1 MYIYI
6 YIYCTTVSEKF
17 KINIGKKKYETLNPK
32 AFSDLCLVSGFDTGV
47 CWGRFLEMFNQS
59 YETYAL
65 QGLKR
70 KAKVIESGPT
80 MVM

>member
-1 MYIYI
+1 
-6 YIYCTTVSEKF
+6 
-17 KINIGKKKYETLNPK
+17 
-32 AFSDLCLVSGFDTGV
+32 
-47 CWGRFLEMFNQS
+47 MFNQS